1 MHFIEKHDGR
11 FNTGVAIAKKET
23 AGMSMTVTKDGIGI
37 PEQDLYQSARV
48 LTQALSDEHVL
59 FQRLRNYH
67 WNVRGMHFRDLHA
80 LFADQYE
87 LVASRIDEAAERIRQ
102 LGYPAPATMTEY
114 LQLTNL
120 SEYPGD
126 YPNACVM
133 IGNILEDHEAIV
145 RYMRRQIESEEN
157 GKLDIGTVDFL
168 TDLMRDHEKMAWT
181 LRTMSSIVSEPLLKA
196 ENKASKAPTEYS
208 LYHSGG

>member
-1 MHFIEKHDGR
+1 MQFIEKHNGR
-11 FNTGVAIAKKET
+11 FKTGVAVAKKDI
-23 AGMSMTVTKDGIGI
+23 AGMSTAVTEDGIGI
-37 PEQDLYQSARV
+37 PEQDLHESARV
-48 LTQALSDEHVL
+48 LTQVLSDEHVL
-59 FQRLRNYH
+59 FQKLRNYH

-126 YPNACVM
+126 YPNASVM

-145 RYMRRQIESEEN
+145 RYMRRQIESEESGN
-157 GKLDIGTVDFL
+157 LDIGTVDFL
-168 TDLMRDHEKMAWT
+168 TSMIRDHEKMSWMLRAT
-181 LRTMSSIVSEPLLKA
+181 LSVVGEPSLNA
-196 ENKASKAPTEYS
+196 ENQTSKAAEEYF
-208 LYHSGG
+208 LYHSTG